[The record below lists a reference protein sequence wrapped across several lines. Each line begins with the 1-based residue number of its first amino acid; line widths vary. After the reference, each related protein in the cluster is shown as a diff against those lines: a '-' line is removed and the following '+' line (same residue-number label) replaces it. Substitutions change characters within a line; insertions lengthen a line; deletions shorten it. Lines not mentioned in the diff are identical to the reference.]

1 MKTVFQNLKKTDWLL
16 AAVCLAFIALQVWL
30 DLKTPDYMAEITTLV
45 QTAGST
51 MGEILSAGGMML
63 LCSLGSLAASV
74 VTAICAARIAATLGA
89 TLRGRLFSK
98 VQSFSMEEIGH
109 FSTASLITR
118 STNDVTQIQ
127 MLIVLGLQM
136 LLRAPIMA
144 VFAIYKIAGKQWEWT
159 LATAVAVVVLLVV
172 VGVCLLL
179 ATPKFRRMQKL
190 TDDLNR
196 VTRENLTGLRV
207 VRAYNAE
214 DYQETK
220 FAQANAALTG
230 NQLFAQRTLAFL
242 LPSIQLVMSGL
253 SLAIYW
259 IGGVLIDQ
267 AGMQAKLTLFSDMMV
282 FSQYAIQVVMAFMM
296 LVMIFMILP
305 RASVAAHRIGEV
317 LHTHPTILDGT
328 QASGDPACPGQV
340 EFRNVSFRYPDAEE
354 YVLKDI
360 SFTAKR
366 GETVAIIGS
375 TGCGKS
381 TVVNLIPRFY
391 DATEGQVLVDGVD
404 VREYDQRSLR
414 NKIGYV
420 SQKATLFTGTIASNV
435 AYGDNGEA
443 PPSPA
448 DVQAAVATAQAED
461 FVSHMEGGYEGYV
474 AQGGANL
481 SGGQKQRLSIARAI
495 ARKPEIL
502 LFDDAFSALD
512 YKTDR
517 VLRSA
522 LDQTCQNTTRIIVAQ
537 RIGTIRDAD
546 QIIVLDD
553 GQIAGIGKHQDLIQT
568 CGVYQQ
574 IALSQLSK
582 EELA

>member
-317 LHTHPTILDGT
+317 LHTHPTILDGA

-461 FVSHMEGGYEGYV
+461 FVTHMEGGYEGYV

-553 GQIAGIGKHQDLIQT
+553 GQIAGIGKHQDLMQT

>member
-98 VQSFSMEEIGH
+98 VQSFSMEEIGR

-420 SQKATLFTGTIASNV
+420 SQKATLFTGTIASN
-435 AYGDNGEA
+435 GDNGEA

-461 FVSHMEGGYEGYV
+461 FVTHLEGGYEGYV

-553 GQIAGIGKHQDLIQT
+553 GQIAGIGKHQDLMQT

>member
-1 MKTVFQNLKKTDWLL
+1 MKKTDWLL
-16 AAVCLAFIALQVWL
+16 AAVCLVFIALQVWL

-448 DVQAAVATAQAED
+448 DVQAAVATAQAEY
-461 FVSHMEGGYEGYV
+461 FVSHLEGGYEGYV

-512 YKTDR
+512 HKTDR

-553 GQIAGIGKHQDLIQT
+553 GQIAGIGKHQDLMQT

>member
-16 AAVCLAFIALQVWL
+16 AAVCLVFIALQVWL

-98 VQSFSMEEIGH
+98 VQSFSMEEIGR

-317 LHTHPTILDGT
+317 LHTHPTIPDGT

-461 FVSHMEGGYEGYV
+461 FVTHLEGGYEGYV

-553 GQIAGIGKHQDLIQT
+553 GQIAGIGKHQDLMQT

>member
-98 VQSFSMEEIGH
+98 VQSFSMEEIGR

-159 LATAVAVVVLLVV
+159 LATAVAVMVLLVV

>member
-98 VQSFSMEEIGH
+98 VQSFSMEEIGR

-404 VREYDQRSLR
+404 VRDYDQRSLR

-461 FVSHMEGGYEGYV
+461 FVTHMEGGYEGYV

-553 GQIAGIGKHQDLIQT
+553 GQIAGIGKHQDLMQT

>member
-16 AAVCLAFIALQVWL
+16 AAVCLVFIALQVWL

-98 VQSFSMEEIGH
+98 VQSFSMEEIGR

-207 VRAYNAE
+207 ARAYNAE

-461 FVSHMEGGYEGYV
+461 FVSHLEGGYEGYV

-553 GQIAGIGKHQDLIQT
+553 GQIAGIGKHQDLMQT

>member
-16 AAVCLAFIALQVWL
+16 AAVCLAFIVVQVWL

-98 VQSFSMEEIGH
+98 VQSFSMEEIGR

-196 VTRENLTGLRV
+196 VTRENFTGLRV

-461 FVSHMEGGYEGYV
+461 FVSHLEGGYEGYV

-553 GQIAGIGKHQDLIQT
+553 GQIAGIGKHQDLMQT

>member
-63 LCSLGSLAASV
+63 MCSLGSLAASV

-98 VQSFSMEEIGH
+98 VQSFSMEEIGR

-461 FVSHMEGGYEGYV
+461 FVTHLEGGYEGYV

-553 GQIAGIGKHQDLIQT
+553 GQIAGIGKHQDLMQT

>member
-16 AAVCLAFIALQVWL
+16 AAVCLAFIVVQVWL

-259 IGGVLIDQ
+259 IGGVLIGQ
-267 AGMQAKLTLFSDMMV
+267 AGMQAKRTLFSDMMV

-461 FVSHMEGGYEGYV
+461 FVSHLEGGYEGYV

-553 GQIAGIGKHQDLIQT
+553 GQIAGIGKHQDLMQT

>member
-63 LCSLGSLAASV
+63 VCSLGSLAASV

-98 VQSFSMEEIGH
+98 VQSFSMEEIGR

-360 SFTAKR
+360 SFTAKQ

-461 FVSHMEGGYEGYV
+461 FVSHLEGGYEGYV

-553 GQIAGIGKHQDLIQT
+553 GQIAGIGKHQDLMQT

>member
-98 VQSFSMEEIGH
+98 VQSFSMEQIGR

-461 FVSHMEGGYEGYV
+461 FVTHLEGGYEGYV

-553 GQIAGIGKHQDLIQT
+553 GQIAGIGKHQDLMQT

>member
-16 AAVCLAFIALQVWL
+16 ATVCLAFIALQVWL

-98 VQSFSMEEIGH
+98 VQSFSMEEIGR

-404 VREYDQRSLR
+404 VWEYDQRSLR

-461 FVSHMEGGYEGYV
+461 FVTHMEGGYEGYV

-553 GQIAGIGKHQDLIQT
+553 GQIAGIGKHQDLMQT

>member
-16 AAVCLAFIALQVWL
+16 AAVCLAVIALQVWL

-98 VQSFSMEEIGH
+98 VQSFSMEEIGR

-448 DVQAAVATAQAED
+448 EVQAAVATAQAED
-461 FVSHMEGGYEGYV
+461 FVTHMEGGYEGYV

-553 GQIAGIGKHQDLIQT
+553 GQIAGIGKHQDLMQT

>member
-63 LCSLGSLAASV
+63 VCSLGSLAASV

-461 FVSHMEGGYEGYV
+461 FVTHLEGGYEGYV

-553 GQIAGIGKHQDLIQT
+553 GQIAGIGKHQDLMQT

>member
-16 AAVCLAFIALQVWL
+16 AAVCLAFIVVQVWL

-196 VTRENLTGLRV
+196 VTRENLTGVRV

-461 FVSHMEGGYEGYV
+461 FVSHLEGGYEGYV

-553 GQIAGIGKHQDLIQT
+553 GQIAGIGKHQDLMQT

>member
-16 AAVCLAFIALQVWL
+16 ATVCLAFIALQVWL

-98 VQSFSMEEIGH
+98 VQSFSMEEIGR

-461 FVSHMEGGYEGYV
+461 VVSHMEGGYEGYV

-481 SGGQKQRLSIARAI
+481 SGGQRQRLSIARAI

-553 GQIAGIGKHQDLIQT
+553 GQIAGIGKHQDLMQT

>member
-16 AAVCLAFIALQVWL
+16 ATVCLAFIALQVWL

-98 VQSFSMEEIGH
+98 VQSFSMEEIGR

-461 FVSHMEGGYEGYV
+461 FVSHLEGGYEGYV

-553 GQIAGIGKHQDLIQT
+553 GQIAGIGKHQDLMQT

>member
-63 LCSLGSLAASV
+63 VCSLGSLAASV

-98 VQSFSMEEIGH
+98 VQSFSMEEIGR

-461 FVSHMEGGYEGYV
+461 FVSHLEGGYEGYV

-553 GQIAGIGKHQDLIQT
+553 GQIAGIGKHQDLMQT

>member
-16 AAVCLAFIALQVWL
+16 AAVCLVFIALQVWL

-317 LHTHPTILDGT
+317 LHTHPTIPDGT

-461 FVSHMEGGYEGYV
+461 FVTHLEGGYEGYV

-553 GQIAGIGKHQDLIQT
+553 GQIAGIGKHQDLMQT

>member
-1 MKTVFQNLKKTDWLL
+1 MKTVFQNLKKTDWLV
-16 AAVCLAFIALQVWL
+16 AAVCLVFIALQVWL

-98 VQSFSMEEIGH
+98 VQSFSMEEIGR

-461 FVSHMEGGYEGYV
+461 FVTHMEGGYEGYV

-553 GQIAGIGKHQDLIQT
+553 GQIAGIGKHQDLMQT

>member
-16 AAVCLAFIALQVWL
+16 AAVCLVFIALQVWL

-98 VQSFSMEEIGH
+98 VQSFSMEEIGR

-461 FVSHMEGGYEGYV
+461 FVTHMEGGYEGYV

-553 GQIAGIGKHQDLIQT
+553 GQIAGIGKHQDLMQT

>member
-1 MKTVFQNLKKTDWLL
+1 MKTVFQNLKKTDLLL
-16 AAVCLAFIALQVWL
+16 AAVCLVFIALQVWL

-98 VQSFSMEEIGH
+98 VQSFSMEEIGR

-481 SGGQKQRLSIARAI
+481 SGGQRQRLSIARAI

-553 GQIAGIGKHQDLIQT
+553 GQIAGIGKHQDLMQT

>member
-16 AAVCLAFIALQVWL
+16 AAVCLAFIVVQVWL

-63 LCSLGSLAASV
+63 VCSLGSLAASV

-98 VQSFSMEEIGH
+98 VQSFSMEEIGR

-553 GQIAGIGKHQDLIQT
+553 GQIAGIGKHQDLMQT

>member
-16 AAVCLAFIALQVWL
+16 AAVCLVFIALQVWL

-98 VQSFSMEEIGH
+98 VQSFSMEEIGR

-144 VFAIYKIAGKQWEWT
+144 MFAIYKIAGKQWEWT

-461 FVSHMEGGYEGYV
+461 FVSHLEGGYEGYV

-512 YKTDR
+512 YTTDR

-553 GQIAGIGKHQDLIQT
+553 GQIAGIGKHQDLMQT

>member
-16 AAVCLAFIALQVWL
+16 ATVCLAFIALQVWL

-98 VQSFSMEEIGH
+98 VQSFSMEEIGR

-317 LHTHPTILDGT
+317 LHTHPTVLDGT

-461 FVSHMEGGYEGYV
+461 FVTHMEGGYEGYV

-481 SGGQKQRLSIARAI
+481 SGGQRQRLSIARAI

-553 GQIAGIGKHQDLIQT
+553 GQIAGIGKHQDLMQT

>member
-16 AAVCLAFIALQVWL
+16 AAVCLTFIALQVWL

-63 LCSLGSLAASV
+63 VCSLGSLAASV

-461 FVSHMEGGYEGYV
+461 FVTHLEGGYEGYV

-553 GQIAGIGKHQDLIQT
+553 GQIAGIGKHQDLMQT

>member
-414 NKIGYV
+414 NKMGYV

-461 FVSHMEGGYEGYV
+461 FVTHMEGGYEGYV

-553 GQIAGIGKHQDLIQT
+553 GQIAGIGKHQDLMQT

>member
-63 LCSLGSLAASV
+63 VCSLGSLAASV

-98 VQSFSMEEIGH
+98 VQSFSMEEIGR

-360 SFTAKR
+360 SFTAKQ

-448 DVQAAVATAQAED
+448 EVQAAVATAQAED
-461 FVSHMEGGYEGYV
+461 FVTHMEGGYEGYV

-553 GQIAGIGKHQDLIQT
+553 GQIAGMGKHQDLMQT

>member
-461 FVSHMEGGYEGYV
+461 FVTHMEGGYEGYV

>member
-118 STNDVTQIQ
+118 STNDVNQIQ

-461 FVSHMEGGYEGYV
+461 FVTHMEGGYEGYV

-553 GQIAGIGKHQDLIQT
+553 GQIAGIGKHQDLMQT

>member
-16 AAVCLAFIALQVWL
+16 AAVCLVFIALQVWL

-98 VQSFSMEEIGH
+98 VQSFSMEEIGR

-461 FVSHMEGGYEGYV
+461 FVSHMERGYEGYV

-553 GQIAGIGKHQDLIQT
+553 GQIAGIGKHQDLMQT

>member
-16 AAVCLAFIALQVWL
+16 AAVCLAFIVVQVWL

-63 LCSLGSLAASV
+63 VCSLGSLAASV

-98 VQSFSMEEIGH
+98 VQSFSMEEIGR

-495 ARKPEIL
+495 ARKPEIF

-553 GQIAGIGKHQDLIQT
+553 GQIAGIGKHQDLMQT

>member
-98 VQSFSMEEIGH
+98 VQSFSMEEIGR

-495 ARKPEIL
+495 ARKPEIF

-553 GQIAGIGKHQDLIQT
+553 GQIAGIGKHQDLMQT

>member
-98 VQSFSMEEIGH
+98 VQSFSMEEIGR

-159 LATAVAVVVLLVV
+159 RATAVAVVVLLVV

-443 PPSPA
+443 PPSLA

-461 FVSHMEGGYEGYV
+461 FVSHLEGGYEGYV

-553 GQIAGIGKHQDLIQT
+553 GQIAGIGKHQDLMQT

>member
-98 VQSFSMEEIGH
+98 VQSFSMEEIGR

-282 FSQYAIQVVMAFMM
+282 FSQYAIQVVMAFVM

-461 FVSHMEGGYEGYV
+461 FVTHMEGGYEGYV

-553 GQIAGIGKHQDLIQT
+553 GQIAGIGKHQDLMQT